1 MKNVLCAMWQPQAS
15 LLEEIYD
22 FGSSH
27 NWQIELC
34 GRRLPPG
41 WSGNGII
48 TDYLQPNELRLIR
61 NFEKTP
67 IVSRELPP
75 GGNIRTVACDTAL
88 MANLIVDYF
97 RSKGFRHFAAVDARE
112 WSGVFDGRWLD
123 PVVALREELQR
134 YDLTLEVCYWNPEQR
149 SEELTDYGL
158 IMKKLSRFFR
168 GLPKPVALF
177 VPNGMYLAVVYRVL
191 HALKIKVPEEIAV
204 LCNTDNAM
212 ITEKASIPTTRINGE
227 LREVGRKMAELLH
240 RMMNREV
247 VSERAVYVTASA
259 IVSQRSTDVLAVPD
273 VKLATAVSFLL
284 RNYMNF
290 ISVEDAARAAG
301 ISPSMLNRLFRKHL
315 DKTPVAF
322 LQELR
327 LNRIRDLLDGTELPL
342 PEIARQTGYGSSM
355 SLSLAFKRA
364 EGMTPGAY
372 RLSRRKR

>member
-259 IVSQRSTDVLAVPD
+259 IVSQ
-273 VKLATAVSFLL
+273 
-284 RNYMNF
+284 
-290 ISVEDAARAAG
+290 
-301 ISPSMLNRLFRKHL
+301 
-315 DKTPVAF
+315 
-322 LQELR
+322 
-327 LNRIRDLLDGTELPL
+327 
-342 PEIARQTGYGSSM
+342 
-355 SLSLAFKRA
+355 
-364 EGMTPGAY
+364 
-372 RLSRRKR
+372 